1 MGVIDG
7 GGRAT
12 GASILSDE
20 LVQQLV
26 DAGQVDLLV
35 GLPSFN
41 HAATIGHVAR
51 EVHVAF
57 ARYFPRERTLLLNI
71 DAGSN
76 DGTVDAVRSASPAE
90 ADSIVAS
97 HALRTIH
104 RISVPYHGV
113 LGKPAALR
121 TLLTAADLLQARA
134 VVIADPGVCSF
145 EARWIRELAE
155 PVLHAGTDFVAP
167 LYQRHPLDGPLI
179 TQLVR
184 PLVRALYGWRLQEPL
199 APELAFSSR
208 FVRRLLDRPVW
219 SEEGA
224 LDGIDLR
231 LALEALA
238 DEDVARAEVPLGAHV
253 LDPGRPRPPVAGAVE
268 QIVATVLAG
277 LDRHAAV
284 CRRRE
289 GSQSL
294 RRFGD
299 PPPPRETPASLPVA
313 AMRESFERGVR
324 ELDPILAEALPAD
337 LLDALRAAAGTAGP
351 SSVDDA
357 LWARIVYALIDT
369 DRRHA
374 MPRGHVA
381 KAIVPLYL
389 GRAAGFLEREG
400 GGTPAT
406 IDAALE
412 SLAMEFERQKPAAAG
427 HWPDEGRR

>member
-20 LVQQLV
+20 LVHQLV

-41 HAATIGHVAR
+41 HAATIGHVAH

-57 ARYFPRERTLLLNI
+57 ARYFPRERTLLLNV

-76 DGTVDAVRSASPAE
+76 DGTVDAVRSASPTE

-113 LGKPAALR
+113 LGKPSALR

-134 VVIADPGVCSF
+134 VVLADPGVCSL

-155 PVLHAGTDFVAP
+155 PVLHAGADFVAP
-167 LYQRHPLDGPLI
+167 LYQRHPLDGLLV

-199 APELAFSSR
+199 APELAFSAR

-219 SEEGA
+219 SEEEA

-238 DEDVARAEVPLGAHV
+238 EEDVVRAEVPLGVHT
-253 LDPGRPRPPVAGAVE
+253 LDPQRPRPPVAGAVE

-277 LDRHAAV
+277 LDRHAGV

-289 GSQSL
+289 GSEPL

-299 PPPPRETPASLPVA
+299 PPAPRETHTDLPVA
-313 AMRESFERGVR
+313 PLRESFERGVR

-337 LLDALRAAAGTAGP
+337 LLDALRNAAGAAGP
-351 SSVDDA
+351 RSVDEV

-369 DRRHA
+369 DRRRA
-374 MPRGHVA
+374 MPRGHLA
-381 KAIVPLYL
+381 QAIVPLYL
-389 GRAAGFLEREG
+389 GRAAAFLEREG
-400 GGTPAT
+400 GGAPET
-406 IDAALE
+406 IEAALE
-412 SLAMEFERQKPAAAG
+412 SLAMEFERQKPAAAR

>member
-35 GLPSFN
+35 GLPSFH

-57 ARYFPRERTLLLNI
+57 ARHFPRERTLLLNV

-76 DGTVDAVRSASPAE
+76 DGTVEAVRSASPAE
-90 ADSIVAS
+90 SDSIVAS

-113 LGKPAALR
+113 LGKPSALR

-134 VVIADPGVCSF
+134 VVLVDPGVCSF
-145 EARWIRELAE
+145 EARWIRALAE
-155 PVLHAGTDFVAP
+155 PVLRAGADFVAP
-167 LYQRHPLDGPLI
+167 LYERHPLDGPLV

-184 PLVRALYGWRLQEPL
+184 PLVRALYGWRLHEPL
-199 APELAFSSR
+199 APELAFSAR
-208 FVRRLLDRPVW
+208 CVHRLLDRPVW
-219 SEEGA
+219 SEEEA

-231 LALEALA
+231 LALETLA
-238 DEDVARAEVPLGAHV
+238 DEDLVRGEAPLGAHV
-253 LDPGRPRPPVAGAVE
+253 LDPQRPRPPVAGAVE

-284 CRRRE
+284 CRGRE
-289 GSQSL
+289 GSQPL
-294 RRFGD
+294 RAFGV
-299 PPPPRETPASLPVA
+299 PPPPRATPTVLPVA

-324 ELDPILAEALPAD
+324 ELDPILAEALPAE
-337 LLDALRAAAGTAGP
+337 LLDPLRAAAGGAGP
-351 SSVDDA
+351 GSVDDP
-357 LWARIVYALIDT
+357 LWVRIVYALIDT
-369 DRRHA
+369 DRRRA

-400 GGTPAT
+400 GAT
-406 IDAALE
+406 AEAIDAALE
-412 SLAMEFERQKPAAAG
+412 SLAMEFERQKPAALS